1 MLLLKNLINKNEMC
15 KVKKLVI
22 REIKNMNFMSLNE
35 PKILTDIFPYRVS
48 EVSLEIIERIVDSS
62 S

>member
-1 MLLLKNLINKNEMC
+1 MY
-15 KVKKLVI
+15 KKLVI